1 VGWSVGIGLL
11 VGPLVGVGRS
21 VGQSVGWSV
30 GLLVGPL
37 VSGSVGRSISLSV
50 CLSVGLS
57 VCRRAGYK
65 ARQCVLTEYGEVG
78 GGKAAAG
85 LVDGSHCVLSFVVR
99 HHIDDHEST
108 QAGVVRHGH
117 LGSHAT
123 HLNSKM

>member
-1 VGWSVGIGLL
+1 VGWSVGVGLL

-37 VSGSVGRSISLSV
+37 VSGSVGRSIS
-50 CLSVGLS
+50 LS

-108 QAGVVRHGH
+108 QAGVVRHSH

>member
-1 VGWSVGIGLL
+1 MGWSVGVGLL
-11 VGPLVGVGRS
+11 VGPFVGVGRS

-37 VSGSVGRSISLSV
+37 VSGSVGRLISLSV
-50 CLSVGLS
+50 CLS

-78 GGKAAAG
+78 GGKAAAS